1 MSIIDNFINLNI
13 QKLFLKGDIAKAYE
27 KMYKIAE
34 GIASHEMERRTNL
47 FHKLAK
53 KKTKDNL
60 RDYMGEYL
68 EEMIKYKEK
77 RTQHHINEMKE
88 LLKLREQLKE
98 EKK

>member
-1 MSIIDNFINLNI
+1 MW
-13 QKLFLKGDIAKAYE
+13 
-27 KMYKIAE
+27 
-34 GIASHEMERRTNL
+34 
-47 FHKLAK
+47 
-53 KKTKDNL
+53 
-60 RDYMGEYL
+60 EYL